1 MALPTD
7 RKKHMILCICVIFL
21 IAWKVEGQTT
31 NSPSISCSKSQ
42 LLCGGNLCYDP
53 TTQYCS
59 ALGTVIQC
67 IAACGNQCYNPA
79 TQQCF
84 NGTLCYAGQQLCN
97 VKYDAVYG
105 TPYTSSS
112 PVCYDP
118 NSQSCINNFLCIS
131 TQICNGRCMGI
142 RQVCADN
149 TTICNV
155 TNNYPAYQPNQIK
168 LCNGVC
174 YDSTIQQCK
183 NNILSCLN
191 TCAGVCFN
199 SSTQQCFNGTLCYA
213 GQQLCNVKY
222 DAVYGTPYTSSSPVC
237 YDPNSQSCINNFLC
251 ISTQI
256 CNGRCMGIRQVCA
269 ANTTI
274 CNVTNN
280 YPAYQPNQIKLC
292 NGVCYDSTTQK
303 CVGGYVV
310 NCILDPST
318 QQCINQSTT
327 TTTTAPSSTTT
338 SSNSSGSCPITDCTA
353 DADCCVSGKEY
364 QCFKHNNEV
373 SGYCLNPTGQSI
385 STQGCP
391 TQGSCTNDIDCCKCK
406 CVTVTKTNGNVVTTK
421 RQCVSP

>member
-1 MALPTD
+1 
-7 RKKHMILCICVIFL
+7 VIFL
-21 IAWKVEGQTT
+21 IAWNVEGQTT

-53 TTQYCS
+53 ATQYCS

-84 NGTLCYAGQQLCN
+84 NGTLCSVGQQLCN
-97 VKYDAVYG
+97 VKYDAAYG
-105 TPYTSSS
+105 TPFTSSS
-112 PVCYDP
+112 PSCYDP
-118 NSQSCINNFLCIS
+118 NYQSCINNFLCMT
-131 TQICNGRCMGI
+131 TQICTGRCMGI
-142 RQVCADN
+142 RQVCAGN

-155 TNNYPAYQPNQIK
+155 TYSYSLYQPNQFK
-168 LCNGVC
+168 LCNGIC
-174 YDSTIQQCK
+174 YDSTIQQCT

-199 SSTQQCFNGTLCYA
+199 SSTQQCFNGTLCSV
-213 GQQLCNVKY
+213 GQQLCNVAY
-222 DAVYGTPYTSSSPVC
+222 DAVYGTPFTSSSPSC
-237 YDPNSQSCINNFLC
+237 YDPNYQSCINNFVC
-251 ISTQI
+251 MSTQI
-256 CNGRCMGIRQVCA
+256 CTGRCMGIKQVCA
-269 ANTTI
+269 GNTTI
-274 CNVTNN
+274 CNVT
-280 YPAYQPNQIKLC
+280 YSYSLYQPNQFKLC
-292 NGVCYDSTTQK
+292 NGVCYDSTIQR

-327 TTTTAPSSTTT
+327 STTTTTAPSSTTT
-338 SSNSSGSCPITDCTA
+338 FSNSSGSCPITDCTT

-385 STQGCP
+385 STQGCS
-391 TQGSCTNDIDCCKCK
+391 TQGPCTNDTDCCKCK